1 MAAKKTTADESAAAG
16 PRRKKRAP
24 RRRADDE
31 PAPELVAGID
41 IGSTAVRMAIAE
53 VLPDSGIRTIEELN
67 QPVATGAD
75 TYRHGRILPETLR
88 SICRI
93 IDNFLVLLDDYG
105 VRHRRAVSSS
115 SVREAGNNEIVI
127 DRIRHETGVELE
139 ILDAFEE
146 SRLAYRAVLPWL
158 AKNPR
163 GYSLALNLGGGS
175 TEIMLL
181 RGEDLQVGGARRL
194 GTSRLFH
201 AIGRGSSHGKGE
213 LLRTLTANI
222 VNSTR
227 EVYQEYHAAQFLLI
241 NRMLYRA
248 FRADPNAARHEAD
261 FVLPAEYLRQ
271 RLKSAYSMGNLEIG
285 EMFNLGL
292 SDVEILVPAML
303 ILDCFLDATDV
314 REITFTNTDML
325 AGLLAEMAL
334 AVRGE
339 KPLLAFHR
347 QIVRSARA
355 VGEKFSYDR
364 AHARAVTDYS
374 LVIFAA
380 MAGELDLD
388 DHDRL
393 LLEVSAVLHDIGMYI
408 AERGHHRHSS
418 YLVQWSDIVGLNEAD
433 RMLVAQ
439 IVLFHREDMPSP
451 RHAEFTALSPE
462 DRMRVRKLAGI
473 LRLADVID
481 RGHRQSVKEL
491 RVERTDDR
499 LFLHLQTGGDLG
511 IIADAL
517 PMKSDLLEDV
527 SGLKVVIRRE
537 VPL

>member
-1 MAAKKTTADESAAAG
+1 MAVKPKNTTGEDKPARAKTPRKRT
-16 PRRKKRAP
+16 PRRKPAP
-24 RRRADDE
+24 
-31 PAPELVAGID
+31 PPELVAGID
-41 IGSTAVRMAIAE
+41 IGSTAARMAVAE
-53 VLPDSGIRTIEELN
+53 MSPDTGIRMIEELN
-67 QPVATGAD
+67 QPVSTGAD

-88 SICRI
+88 SICRVME
-93 IDNFLVLLDDYG
+93 NFLILLDDYG
-105 VRHRRAVSSS
+105 VEHRRAVASS
-115 SVREAGNNEIVI
+115 SVREADNREIVI

-146 SRLAYRAVLPWL
+146 SRLAYRALQPWL
-158 AKNPR
+158 GKNPH

-181 RGEDLQVGGARRL
+181 RGGDLQVGGARRL

-213 LLRTLTANI
+213 ILKTLTANI

-227 EVYQEYHAAQFLLI
+227 EVYQEYHAAQFMLI
-241 NRMLYRA
+241 NRVLYRA
-248 FRADPNAARHEAD
+248 FRSDPRAERHEAD
-261 FVLPAEYLRQ
+261 FVLPADYLRE
-271 RLKSAYSMGNLEIG
+271 RLKNAYTLGNLEIG
-285 EMFNLGL
+285 ELFNFGL
-292 SDVEILVPAML
+292 SDVEVLVPAML

-325 AGLLAEMAL
+325 TGLLAEMAL

-339 KPLLAFHR
+339 KPIMAFHR

-355 VGEKFSYDR
+355 VGEKFTYDR
-364 AHARAVTDYS
+364 AHSRAVTEYS
-374 LVIFAA
+374 LRIFET
-380 MAGELDLD
+380 MADDLDLD

-393 LLEVSAVLHDIGMYI
+393 LLEVAAVLHDIGMYI
-408 AERGHHRHSS
+408 AERRHHQHSS
-418 YLVQWSDIVGLNEAD
+418 YLVKWSDIVGLNEAD

-439 IVLFHREDMPSP
+439 IVYFHREELPSAD
-451 RHAEFTALSPE
+451 HAQFMALSPD

-491 RVERTDDR
+491 RVERTDER
-499 LFLHLQTGGDLG
+499 LYLHLQTTGDIG

-517 PMKSDLLEDV
+517 PAKADLLEDV
-527 SGLKVVIRRE
+527 CGLKVVIRRE
-537 VPL
+537 VRV